1 MPTLALEAETTHST
15 SEQPLNVHPCGA
27 AGCPQGRDT
36 SLVLRIGGWP
46 THVPLCTDHAARWRG
61 ATL

>member
-1 MPTLALEAETTHST
+1 MSTLALEAETTHST
-15 SEQPLNVHPCGA
+15 SEQPLNAHPCGA

-36 SLVLRIGGWP
+36 SLQLLIGGRP
-46 THVPLCTDHAARWRG
+46 TEVPLCTEHASRWRG